1 MRQQESSFSED
12 VEIRGHIIDSL
23 ILPKI
28 LDIIT
33 SGGGSFE
40 IKNISIGQAR
50 KDPSRALVEVQAPTE
65 ELLEEFIIDRTF
77 KYSSEEV
84 RIILC

>member
-1 MRQQESSFSED
+1 MLQQDATFTED

-33 SGGGSFE
+33 
-40 IKNISIGQAR
+40 
-50 KDPSRALVEVQAPTE
+50 
-65 ELLEEFIIDRTF
+65 
-77 KYSSEEV
+77 
-84 RIILC
+84 